1 MNLNTA
7 RLFVRD
13 INAAKDFYSQL
24 LGLPL
29 QHDGSQLGYCVFKP
43 GAATLVV
50 EAVRL
55 DAPEDEQ
62 VLVGRFT
69 GLSFQVTN
77 AQESYALLSA
87 KGVEFTG
94 TPELQSWGGVL
105 ATLRDPSGNQVQICQ
120 VPSDA

>member
-7 RLFVRD
+7 RVFVRD
-13 INAAKDFYSQL
+13 INVAKDFYSRL

-29 QHDGSQLGYCVFKP
+29 QHDGTEYGYCVFRP

-50 EAVRL
+50 EAVPL

-69 GLSFQVTN
+69 GLSFQVAN

-94 TPELQSWGGVL
+94 TPEAQAWGGVL

-120 VPSDA
+120 YASEA